1 MGGGKRN
8 SCVSSIGKWPIMLV
22 RVECLGFQ
30 IQAAPCYTISQA
42 KLREKSG
49 SPSNQASDQ
58 PIPTIAVT
66 AIKARSIGLQDQVER
81 ANPELGIQYSKTK
94 RDTSCSLSYSTFH
107 EVFSLTGLLA

>member
-1 MGGGKRN
+1 MGGKRN
-8 SCVSSIGKWPIMLV
+8 SCVGSIGKWPIMLV

-30 IQAAPCYTISQA
+30 IQAARCYTISQA

-66 AIKARSIGLQDQVER
+66 AIKARSIGLQDQVGR
-81 ANPELGIQYSKTK
+81 AELDRSRGY
-94 RDTSCSLSYSTFH
+94 
-107 EVFSLTGLLA
+107 